1 MTSRRR
7 SERVDRASRDR
18 ARDPA
23 GTPLRP
29 VEFLVLAVL
38 LDGPAHGYG
47 LVGEIEER
55 TAGAVSPRPG
65 DLYRVLFRMQER
77 GWLARCE
84 ARSDGPEE
92 DEDRDR
98 RRTDYRITELGRRVV
113 GAEAEVLSAVSRGV
127 IRRLAES
134 GEPG

>member
-1 MTSRRR
+1 MTGRRR
-7 SERVDRASRDR
+7 WKRVDRASRDR

-77 GWLARCE
+77 GWLERCE
-84 ARSDGPEE
+84 PVAEQGDG
-92 DEDRDR
+92 DDR

-113 GAEAEVLSAVSRGV
+113 GAEAAVLSAVSRGV
-127 IRRLAES
+127 IRCLAES